1 KMNKYYID
9 VAIILLDVLKGIFC
23 GDHNLQWDYEGENGP
38 NSWNEIEPTCG
49 GSEQSPINIAFSSA
63 IPAQYG
69 PIFIVN
75 GDSPPENLLMVNNGH
90 TVVVSM
96 EGDRIPQ
103 VSEDSLNATFNL
115 AQVHFHWGSNGTHG
129 SEHALDFKRFPA
141 ELHLVHWNTKYG
153 NFSDALQKYDGLF
166 VLGVFVMESKSD
178 NPYLNPIVDMLS
190 EVRVA
195 ETNTFRSNSGFR
207 VNDLLPKDLGKF
219 YRYRGSLTTPSC
231 NEVVVWNVFANPI
244 TASKEQ
250 LSKFQ

>member
-1 KMNKYYID
+1 MNKYYID

-129 SEHALDFKRFPA
+129 SEHALDFKR
-141 ELHLVHWNTKYG
+141 
-153 NFSDALQKYDGLF
+153 
-166 VLGVFVMESKSD
+166 
-178 NPYLNPIVDMLS
+178 
-190 EVRVA
+190 
-195 ETNTFRSNSGFR
+195 
-207 VNDLLPKDLGKF
+207 
-219 YRYRGSLTTPSC
+219 
-231 NEVVVWNVFANPI
+231 
-244 TASKEQ
+244 
-250 LSKFQ
+250 